1 MSGEKTLCQ
10 RYCEDSIA
18 DGPSVLARW
27 WGFRD
32 ETQLRKRCAPHRI
45 ASGGFFGQNRKLKR
59 SRKTDLGV
67 ERSRNPDLGK
77 KNPDLGA
84 AMPGRRGLCRAAG
97 ASQPLA
103 KKSVLQSSPH
113 GTTGIF
119 FLGKIPTLAR
129 AWQAAGYAG
138 QARPGR
144 LLCRAGAAGWRSA
157 KPYDRMIRMIRMTRR
172 AGVSGK
178 NMFIRHVEIKRFWW
192 LGAAEM
198 RTRVA
203 LVWHLC

>member
-1 MSGEKTLCQ
+1 MRRAPWAGEFEVTGFSFHFRVCQ
-10 RYCEDSIA
+10 SS
-18 DGPSVLARW
+18 PHTTTSTF
-27 WGFRD
+27 WGGLDFIFSWYAGLGYAGQVRRNCRLRRQFR
-32 ETQLRKRCAPHRI
+32 I
-45 ASGGFFGQNRKLKR
+45 FFPG
-59 SRKTDLGV
+59 
-67 ERSRNPDLGK
+67 

-203 LVWHLC
+203 LVWHLKKLSV

>member
-10 RYCEDSIA
+10 RYCEDS
-18 DGPSVLARW
+18 V
-27 WGFRD
+27 
-32 ETQLRKRCAPHRI
+32 

-84 AMPGRRGLCRAAG
+84 G
-97 ASQPLA
+97 SD
-103 KKSVLQSSPH
+103 
-113 GTTGIF
+113 
-119 FLGKIPTLAR
+119 
-129 AWQAAGYAG
+129 AG
-138 QARPGR
+138 Q
-144 LLCRAGAAGWRSA
+144 AAGWRSA

-178 NMFIRHVEIKRFWW
+178 NMFIRHVLRHVEIKRFWR

-198 RTRVA
+198 
-203 LVWHLC
+203 